1 MAASAEIPGTIV
13 KRLLSARKYGKER
26 VKQFIKKEIAIP
38 GSKFLGST
46 IATSLKKKKKRKLIS
61 VLKEDHQALCL
72 FVEKYPVKQEVFKYL
87 LKNFPLAISIPEG
100 KLYQPENKYLF
111 RSYLTELS
119 NAEVSEII
127 VTSNPIVIY
136 DTMAIVRLVTSE
148 KTWDS
153 LLQTFVKPFRLQE
166 AEETLLVFD
175 NYSDNQEFS
184 LKVQERIN
192 RVIDGTVI
200 NHYLSLRIR

>member
-61 VLKEDHQALCL
+61 ILKEDHQALCL

-148 KTWDS
+148 KT
-153 LLQTFVKPFRLQE
+153 
-166 AEETLLVFD
+166 
-175 NYSDNQEFS
+175 
-184 LKVQERIN
+184 
-192 RVIDGTVI
+192 
-200 NHYLSLRIR
+200 